1 MKMRDNSREE
11 KAIVYRKIPQIAGK
25 IANKTLTQ
33 LEMEGVFIFPESAKD
48 AEDLSGDQMV
58 LQTVN
63 DFCYTGNVMGFLG
76 CGKERLMISSR
87 FAAGEKDFFLQY
99 MLDRVLDFPNVF
111 DLETESDA
119 NNQLLNI
126 LMFLFPLY
134 LKTAMR
140 KGLFK
145 TYIHVEYNDSNPKGN
160 INIARHIKQNTPF
173 VGKIAYDQRE
183 QSLNNDIS
191 QLIRHTI
198 EYIREKRNGNQ
209 ILARAKEDVKRI
221 VEVTPNYKL
230 HDRQKVLQNNR
241 KHTIRHAY
249 FREYRALQ
257 QLCIL
262 ILQHQKQ
269 ELGSGINRVY
279 GVLFDGAWLWEEY
292 VNSLVSQWFHH
303 PKNKAHSGAEQL
315 FSGERKIGLI
325 YPDFIGKDPADRILA
340 DAKYKPF
347 ENIGN
352 RDYLQLLAYMMRFES
367 KKGLY
372 FYPEAASKT
381 GTRLWLN
388 RGTSYDK
395 VVRRDDVFVI
405 KHGLLI
411 PADGIDYRDFS
422 LKMKNA
428 EEAFRQE
435 IRRLKDPKDTC

>member
-76 CGKERLMISSR
+76 CGKERLVISSR

-111 DLETESDA
+111 DLETESDG

-372 FYPEAASKT
+372 FYPEAESKT